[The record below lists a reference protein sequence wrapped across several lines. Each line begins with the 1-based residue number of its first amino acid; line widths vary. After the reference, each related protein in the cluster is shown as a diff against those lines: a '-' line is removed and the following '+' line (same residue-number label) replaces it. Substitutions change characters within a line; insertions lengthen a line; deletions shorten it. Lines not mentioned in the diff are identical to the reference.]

1 MASTTGFEI
10 DNQGSYIRKDPASV
24 LDYTIDWT
32 NWLGTDSGASVVN
45 TITSDA
51 ESSPTLVFD
60 TTISGSA
67 NNQLHSNGKLGFIYL
82 SGGTEG
88 VVYTVSSVLTTD
100 DSRKVKRS
108 FRVKCETVY
117 L

>member
-1 MASTTGFEI
+1 
-10 DNQGSYIRKDPASV
+10 D
-24 LDYTIDWT
+24 
-32 NWLGTDSGASVVN
+32 
-45 TITSDA
+45 
-51 ESSPTLVFD
+51 
-60 TTISGSA
+60 
-67 NNQLHSNGKLGFIYL
+67 NQLHNNGKLGFIYL

>member
-24 LDYTIDWT
+24 LDYKIDWT

-45 TITSDA
+45 TITSDS
-51 ESSPTLVFD
+51 ETTPTLVFD

-67 NNQLHSNGKLGFIYL
+67 ANQLTGSGKIANIYL
-82 SGGTEG
+82 SGGTAG
-88 VVYTVSSVLTTD
+88 VVYTVSSVLTTS

-108 FRVKCETVY
+108 FRVKCETVF

>member
-10 DNQGSYIRKDPASV
+10 DNQGSYIRKDPTSV
-24 LDYTIDWT
+24 LDYTIDWS
-32 NWLGTDSGASVVN
+32 NWLGTDSGDSVVN

-67 NNQLHSNGKLGFIYL
+67 NNQLHNNGKLGYIYL
-82 SGGTEG
+82 SGGTAG

-108 FRVKCETVY
+108 FRVKCETVF